1 VRVEIND
8 LRDRTT
14 GHNFWLS
21 YLNRAE
27 EPLSR
32 IGIHLAIFAEPF
44 LSLVLNGSKTVE
56 SRFSRNRCAPF
67 GEIDD
72 GDIILIKQVGGPI
85 CGLALAKRA
94 WFYDLA
100 AEPLDRIKHRHG
112 ASICAD
118 DTFWLSRID
127 ATYAT
132 FIELSETITIEPLS
146 CDKRDRRGWVALRTK
161 QLAFAF

>member
-8 LRDRTT
+8 LRDRII
-14 GHNFWLS
+14 GHDFWLS
-21 YLNRAE
+21 YLGRAE
-27 EPLSR
+27 APLSR

-44 LSLVLNGSKTVE
+44 LSLVLDGRKTVE

-72 GDIILIKQVGGPI
+72 GDIILIKRVGGPI
-85 CGLALAKRA
+85 CGLTLARQT

-100 AEPLDRIKHRHG
+100 AEPLDRIRHRYG
-112 ASICAD
+112 KSICAD
-118 DTFWLSRID
+118 EAFWSSRID

-132 FIELSETITIEPLS
+132 LIELAETVTIAPLS
-146 CDKRDRRGWVALRTK
+146 CDKRDRRGWVSLRTK
-161 QLAFAF
+161 QMAFTF